1 MMYLSELT
9 VEYRVNPI
17 GIDEKKPRFSWKLN
31 SELNDTLQSAYHI
44 KVYDGV
50 EMVWDSLRV
59 DSEQSVLVSYEGD
72 SLKASTLYEVEVTVW
87 DNYGNVSKING
98 TFETGLLAGINFSA
112 NWITHTLGE
121 VDACPLFMKNIEI
134 NKPIKKARIYS
145 TALGVYE
152 IHINNQ
158 KVGDE
163 FFAPGWTNYKKRL
176 QYQTYDVTQ
185 LLQESNELNIIVGN
199 GWYKGVLGF
208 MNQPNLYGDRVAVLA
223 ELHIWYED
231 ESKEVVRT
239 DLSWG
244 CKTGTIR
251 SSEIYNGEMI
261 DSTFESYDVLP
272 VEAFEYDKNRL
283 VAQECEPVR
292 ITKRFRGKEL
302 IRTPK
307 GEMVIDFGQNMS
319 GFVTF
324 KINGFKG
331 QKIVIKHAEV
341 LDKEGNFYTE
351 NLREAKATDT
361 FICKGGNETF
371 MPHFTFHGFRYIC
384 IEGIDEDINLDDFIA
399 CAIHTD
405 MQQTGSFNCSNQM
418 VNQLQNNIEWGQR
431 GNFLD
436 VPTDCPQRDERLG
449 WTGDAQVFC
458 RTAGFNMNTALFFT
472 KWLRDLASEQTLEFG
487 VTDVVPDILGQK
499 DGCAAWGD
507 AATIIPWTIYEIYGD
522 KKLLENQYQSMKDWV
537 EFIRFKAGDNY
548 LWQNGFQYGDWLG
561 LDKEEMSDRTGATDV
576 YLVASAY
583 YAHSTQL
590 LCKAA
595 KVLNKESDFVEYSE
609 LYQKIK
615 VAFNEEYV
623 TKTGRLVSET
633 QTACVLALY
642 FDLVEPE
649 YRERIFNT
657 LEKNLAVHKNH
668 LVTGF
673 VGTPYISHLLS
684 EMGRHDLAGILL
696 LNEDYPSWL
705 YAVKLGATTIWER
718 WNSMKL
724 DGSFDESGM
733 NSFNHYAYG
742 AIGDWMYQKLAGIQ
756 LMAPGYKKI
765 KIAPQFIKG
774 ITSASANLETVYGQV
789 SCNWSC
795 IDKKITMDVE
805 IPANTTAIIQ
815 LPEQEEII
823 EVGSGKYH
831 YEYSTE
837 TVLELDRFS
846 MNSTLGFILEQPLAI
861 ELLERYVPGTTT
873 NPMIKMAYH
882 LSLSELCSNMPAGGE
897 EVFKLVVSE
906 LNQADVVA

>member
-1 MMYLSELT
+1 MMYLSALT

-31 SELNDTLQSAYHI
+31 SKLKDTVQKAYQI
-44 KVYDGV
+44 EVYDG
-50 EMVWDSLRV
+50 EELVWNTCQVNSD
-59 DSEQSVLVSYEGD
+59 QSVLVSYKGNA
-72 SLKASTLYEVEVTVW
+72 LKASTLYNVHVKVW
-87 DNYGNVSKING
+87 DNHENIATLET
-98 TFETGLLAGINFSA
+98 TFETGLLSGDHFSA
-112 NWITHTLGE
+112 DWITHTLGE
-121 VDACPLFMKNIEI
+121 IEACPVFVKNIAI
-134 NKPIKKARIYS
+134 NKKIKKARIYS

-152 IHINNQ
+152 IQINNQ

-185 LLQESNELNIIVGN
+185 LLKESNELNIIVGN
-199 GWYKGVLGF
+199 GWYKGILGF
-208 MNQPNLYGDRVAVLA
+208 MNQANHYGNRAAVLA
-223 ELHIWYED
+223 ELHVWYED
-231 ESKEVVRT
+231 GSVEVIPT

-244 CKTGTIR
+244 CKTGVIR
-251 SSEIYNGEMI
+251 SSEIYNGETI
-261 DSTFESYDVLP
+261 DSTFESHEILP
-272 VEAFEYDKNRL
+272 VEAFEYDKNRI

-292 ITKRFRGKEL
+292 ITKRFIGKEL
-302 IRTPK
+302 IKTPK

-319 GFVTF
+319 GLISF
-324 KINGFKG
+324 KVDGLEG

-341 LDKEGNFYTE
+341 LDKDGNFYTE

-361 FICKGGNETF
+361 FICKGGEETF

-384 IEGIDEDINLDDFIA
+384 IEGLGTNIQLEDFTA

-405 MQQTGSFNCSNQM
+405 MQQTGSFSCSNQM

-449 WTGDAQVFC
+449 WTGDAQMFC

-507 AATIIPWTIYEIYGD
+507 AATVIPWAMYEIYGD
-522 KKLLENQYQSMKDWV
+522 KQLLENQYQSMKDWV
-537 EFIRFKAGDNY
+537 EFIRSKAGDSH
-548 LWQNGFQYGDWLG
+548 LWQGGFQYGDWLG
-561 LDKEEMSDRTGATDV
+561 LDKEEMSDRTGATDI

-595 KVLNKESDFVEYSE
+595 NVLNKEADILEYSD
-609 LYQKIK
+609 LYEKIK
-615 VAFNEEYV
+615 TAFNEEYV

-642 FDLVEPE
+642 FDLVNPKN
-649 YRERIFNT
+649 RERIFNT
-657 LEKNLAVHKNH
+657 LERNLANHKNH

-684 EMGRHDLAGILL
+684 EQGRHDLAGILL

-705 YAVKLGATTIWER
+705 YAIKLGATTIWER
-718 WNSMKL
+718 WNSMKI

-742 AIGDWMYQKLAGIQ
+742 AIGDWMYQKIAGLQ
-756 LMAPGYKKI
+756 LLEPGYKKV
-765 KIAPQFIKG
+765 KIAPQFVKG
-774 ITSASANLETVYGQV
+774 ITHAEAKLDTVYGNL
-789 SCNWSC
+789 SCHWSC
-795 IDKKITMDVE
+795 KNKVIMVDIE
-805 IPANTTAIIQ
+805 IPANTTAVVY
-815 LPEQEEII
+815 LPEKEEMI
-823 EVGSGKYH
+823 ELGSGQYH
-831 YEYSTE
+831 YEYPTE
-837 TVLELDRFS
+837 TSLELDRFS
-846 MNSTLGFILEQPLAI
+846 MNSTLGFILEQPLAV

-873 NPMIKMAYH
+873 NPMIKMAYQ

-897 EVFKLVVSE
+897 EIFKLVINE
-906 LNQADVVA
+906 LNRADVA